1 MALYLSLTIEKCD
14 PKIIMSDVDEMYQ
27 LEETLLSSLH
37 EATHQKLISWQIVQ
51 NDNRVVFSTQIKDA
65 PLQIEFVYFPTSVG
79 ETHEELLTRV
89 SGLGIYFSV
98 ADGTRSHDIIQSM
111 LSMQIFGW
119 AEGRLDSIKKLQSA
133 NSKVQKLLG
142 S

>member
-1 MALYLSLTIEKCD
+1 
-14 PKIIMSDVDEMYQ
+14 MSDVDEMYQ
-27 LEETLLSSLH
+27 LEETFLSSLH
-37 EATHQKLISWQIVQ
+37 DATHQKLISWQIIQ

-89 SGLGIYFSV
+89 SGLGFYFSV

-119 AEGRLDSIKKLQSA
+119 AEGRLDGIKKLQSA